1 MKLHELKAK
10 MRSTGQKGFNTEIR
24 REGNVPSVLYGSD
37 KDNLSI
43 SVERSSLEKI
53 LQSEKSIHVVL
64 ELKFEDNPEANTPV
78 IVKEI
83 QRHPVNSKM
92 RHVDF
97 LRIRLDEK
105 IQSPVA
111 IVLVGRSKGV
121 VEGGIIDHQIREV
134 IVECLPQEI
143 PVQLD
148 VDISDLDIGESIHV
162 ANLVVPENVTIISEP
177 TLTIASIHAPRVV
190 EAEVED
196 DEAAGDT
203 EETESKEGA

>member
-10 MRSTGQKGFNTEIR
+10 MRSTGQKGFNTQTR
-24 REGNVPSVLYGSD
+24 LEGNVPSVLYGSD

-121 VEGGIIDHQIREV
+121 VEGGIIDQQIREV

-162 ANLVVPENVTIISEP
+162 ANLVVPDSVTIISES

-196 DEAAGDT
+196 DEAAEDT
-203 EETESKEGA
+203 EETESTEEA